1 MIKFLILPEGED
13 PDTLIKHE
21 SPKSFTK
28 RIEEAQTL
36 SSFLF
41 DHIKSEVPFETIE
54 GKTLFLEQSALLIHQ
69 VSYPI
74 YRQQLIEGV
83 AQTIRQD
90 VSYVEK
96 ALNQSVLSKP
106 PTFDRSVNE
115 INDFTDTSLN
125 DFINVKV
132 SPNLKGLMSKM
143 ITCIINY
150 PSLVNDPESSG
161 VIEERAKK
169 IPKSDV
175 LMELIHSAQIEPDIT
190 KEALIKPYENK
201 NNIFLR
207 LKKLSVMEPFLSE
220 NEAKIEFM
228 SALTAAENHQQRKT
242 TKASIL
248 SAKTKAQEKEIVDD
262 ISRRKLSSGYKKS

>member
-1 MIKFLILPEGED
+1 M
-13 PDTLIKHE
+13 
-21 SPKSFTK
+21 
-28 RIEEAQTL
+28 
-36 SSFLF
+36 
-41 DHIKSEVPFETIE
+41 PFETIE

-83 AQTIRQD
+83 AQTIGQD

-96 ALNQSVLSKP
+96 ALNQSAQSKP
-106 PTFDRSVNE
+106 PTFDRPVNE
-115 INDFTDTSLN
+115 INDFTDTSHN
-125 DFINVKV
+125 DFINVNA

-175 LMELIHSAQIEPDIT
+175 LMELIHSAQILS
-190 KEALIKPYENK
+190 LIH
-201 NNIFLR
+201 I
-207 LKKLSVMEPFLSE
+207 
-220 NEAKIEFM
+220 
-228 SALTAAENHQQRKT
+228 
-242 TKASIL
+242 
-248 SAKTKAQEKEIVDD
+248 
-262 ISRRKLSSGYKKS
+262 